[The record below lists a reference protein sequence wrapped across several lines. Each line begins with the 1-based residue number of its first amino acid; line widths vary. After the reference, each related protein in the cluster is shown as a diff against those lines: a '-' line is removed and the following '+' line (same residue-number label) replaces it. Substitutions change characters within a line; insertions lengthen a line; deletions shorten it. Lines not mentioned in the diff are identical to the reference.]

1 MKNKRKTQELQLLES
16 QRILREN
23 KRELRKEKRLSATD
37 KNSVIGMIFKKESK
51 RYTVE
56 DTIPYLRMLKSGIC
70 QLDKTHFNKCIS
82 FQDINYQL
90 ALEEDKDLIFNQFAN
105 VLNSFDPTVTI
116 EFSYVNQIG
125 RNTELKAAIQIPDK
139 NDGYDDIRLE
149 FRDMLKNQ
157 LAKGNNGLKKSK
169 YITFGIEAT
178 NVEQARTK
186 LERIEIDLLS
196 NLKSMGVRAESLT
209 GIERLK
215 VLHDIFNPD
224 KFFSFSYKDL
234 KPRESTKSVIAPDS
248 FNFIPS
254 RYFKFGNHIGAVSH
268 IQILASELSDRMLA
282 EFLDIDDNINISFHI
297 KAIEQTEAIKMVKR
311 KNTDIDR
318 MKIEENKKAVRSG
331 YDMDIL
337 PSDLITYGD
346 NIKMLLKDLQ
356 TRDERMFV
364 VTIIFMNFA
373 KNLQKLDA
381 TLSQISSI
389 ASKHN
394 CKIKRLDHS
403 QEQGF
408 ISVLPLGVNK
418 IEINRCLTSSS
429 TAVFLPFTTEE
440 LFINSENSLYYGL
453 NALSHNLIMADR
465 KMLKNPNGLILGT
478 PGSGKSFS
486 AKREMTNAILTT
498 DDDII
503 ICDPEGEYGNLVKQ
517 FKGEV
522 IKVSAKSQDYLNP
535 LDINM
540 NYGDGDAPLKDKA
553 NFIMSMLELVVG
565 GSGLTAEEKS
575 VIDRCLPKIY
585 EEYFSNPIPENM
597 PILQD
602 LYDMLKGQEEK
613 VGKKLATEMEIYVSG
628 SLNVFNHQSNID
640 LNKQLLCFDI
650 KELGTQLKKIGM
662 LVIQDQVWNKVSQ
675 NRNSG
680 KSTRYY
686 IDEFHL
692 LLKDEQTS
700 QYSVEIWKRFR
711 KWGGIPTGITQNV
724 KDLLASKEIENIFDN
739 TDFILMLNQ
748 ATGDREYLVSKLKI
762 SKDQEKFVTNSK
774 AGEGLVF
781 FGNTIVPFV
790 DNFPKDTILYQK
802 MTTKPEEMRL

>member
-37 KNSVIGMIFKKESK
+37 KNSVIGMIFKKEPK

-215 VLHDIFNPD
+215 VLHDILNPD

-254 RYFKFGNHIGAVSH
+254 RYFKFGNYIGAVSH

-373 KNLQKLDA
+373 KSLQKLDA

-486 AKREMTNAILTT
+486 AKREMANAILTT

>member
-1 MKNKRKTQELQLLES
+1 
-16 QRILREN
+16 
-23 KRELRKEKRLSATD
+23 
-37 KNSVIGMIFKKESK
+37 MIFKKEPK

-139 NDGYDDIRLE
+139 KDGYDDIRLE

-373 KNLQKLDA
+373 KSLQKLDA

-486 AKREMTNAILTT
+486 AKREMANAILTT

>member
-37 KNSVIGMIFKKESK
+37 KNSVIGMIFKKEPK

-486 AKREMTNAILTT
+486 AKREMANAILTT